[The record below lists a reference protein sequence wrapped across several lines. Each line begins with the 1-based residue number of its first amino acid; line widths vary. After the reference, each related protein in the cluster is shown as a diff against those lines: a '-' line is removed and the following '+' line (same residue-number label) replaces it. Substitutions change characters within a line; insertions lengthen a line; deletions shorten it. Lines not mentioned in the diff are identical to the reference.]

1 MLAFFLAIY
10 IGVCCSAT
18 PNAEN
23 EGCPDLNNH
32 TNWETIGPNIQNIK
46 MLQTG
51 RAGVSCKTGYQA
63 YLYVLKIYSDHF
75 AVICKNGSWDVAG
88 SVCQEKAVACPD
100 PNNTSNETMW
110 QHTQPFNYTRTTTRY
125 TVQCEPGYNALGFN
139 GYHDSIV
146 ALCDND
152 TWTANAVCREIVS
165 KENYQNQTWR
175 RLLLQK

>member
-51 RAGVSCKTGYQA
+51 RAGVS
-63 YLYVLKIYSDHF
+63 S
-75 AVICKNGSWDVAG
+75 
-88 SVCQEKAVACPD
+88 VACPD

-152 TWTANAVCREIVS
+152 TWTANAVCREIGLWQDS
-165 KENYQNQTWR
+165 RGHWFETWSGQCSFPFFNFIIDF
-175 RLLLQK
+175 LLELLRSNVYIYRYKAFNE